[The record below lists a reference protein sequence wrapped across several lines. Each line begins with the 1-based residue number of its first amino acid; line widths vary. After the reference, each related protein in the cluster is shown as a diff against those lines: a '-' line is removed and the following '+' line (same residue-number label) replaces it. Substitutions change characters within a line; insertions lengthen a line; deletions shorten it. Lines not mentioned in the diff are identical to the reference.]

1 MNSNLS
7 LVGML
12 TDEKAD
18 RRERQQDVP
27 ESSPTLHCMLIGD
40 REGQA
45 TNRKGADWKQ
55 ILNKAKD
62 FTGDFRQ
69 QFGAFKEWLEKVE
82 RPLPVGLVAKSVC
95 ALGETLQVGK
105 KQKILPA
112 DWQWIPGGGSGV
124 PASGFPKRIPAGGSA
139 FQGGAVEFQWIS
151 SPRARDR
158 EAPGQ
163 ALRPSPAPGQ
173 APPDSE
179 LTSGEGSSRDW
190 IYSNWSLKEWTSG
203 EWNSSQSTSR
213 AWQCPGITEA
223 RNPDPD
229 PAAVPGAWA
238 KALVAGFEGTDW
250 GGLAASVGADA
261 SCQ

>member
-1 MNSNLS
+1 MD
-7 LVGML
+7 
-12 TDEKAD
+12 TPPP
-18 RRERQQDVP
+18 REWQCPGTP
-27 ESSPTLHCMLIGD
+27 EAWCTSRASSRVDLAG
-40 REGQA
+40 
-45 TNRKGADWKQ
+45 
-55 ILNKAKD
+55 
-62 FTGDFRQ
+62 
-69 QFGAFKEWLEKVE
+69 KEE
-82 RPLPVGLVAKSVC
+82 RPLPVGLVGKSAC
-95 ALGETLQVGK
+95 AFGGTRLVGK
-105 KQKILPA
+105 KKKIQPA

-179 LTSGEGSSRDW
+179 LTSGEWTSRDW
-190 IYSNWSLKEWTSG
+190 TYSNWSLKEWTSG

-213 AWQCPGITEA
+213 AWQCPGNNEA

-238 KALVAGFEGTDW
+238 KALVAAFEGYDW
-250 GGLAASVGADA
+250 GLSGGGLTAPSRPGRIPVTPPDNSATQGQTAA
-261 SCQ
+261 